1 MFEGFDRRTVA
12 AEGADIHLR
21 LGGHGPPLLL
31 LHGYPQTSAM
41 WHRVAPGLAERFTV
55 VAADLRGY
63 GGSAK
68 PPSDP
73 DHLAYSKRVMARD
86 MVQVMAELGFGGF
99 AVAGHDRG
107 GRVGYRM
114 ALDHPAAVTRL
125 AVLDI
130 VPTFVMWQRM
140 DRELA
145 MATYHWLFLAQPDG
159 LPETMIGADPAWW
172 VREKLRRWAGD
183 PDAFAPEAVEEYV
196 RCFADPAA
204 IHASCEDYW
213 AGAGS
218 PARCWSSGART
229 ASPAGPR
236 TRWPPGGPC
245 ATTSAARA
253 SPAATSWPRRRPPRP
268 WPRWR
273 GSSPRG
279 RGSRGRRP
287 AQGLS
292 STSSMA
298 RSLCSVSTHSVSGSE
313 PGTMPAPASRWA
325 RRPSRVAP
333 RRAITHSPSPR
344 WSTQPTGPA

>member
-1 MFEGFDRRTVA
+1 MFEGFSSRMVA
-12 AEGADIHLR
+12 AEGAAIHLR

-63 GGSAK
+63 GASAK

-73 DHLAYSKRVMARD
+73 EHLAYSKRVMAQD
-86 MVQVMAELGFGGF
+86 MVQVMAGLGFGSF

-107 GRVGYRM
+107 GRVAYRM
-114 ALDHPAAVTRL
+114 ALDQPAVVTRL

-172 VREKLRRWAGD
+172 VREKLRRWAGN
-183 PDAFAPEAVEEYV
+183 PGAFAAEAVEEYV

-204 IHASCEDYW
+204 IHASCEDYR
-213 AGAGS
+213 AGATVDDRLDTADLGRRRIAC
-218 PARCWSSGART
+218 PVLAVWGEDGIARRAEDVL
-229 ASPAGPR
+229 ASWRPLCEDVRGQGV
-236 TRWPPGGPC
+236 PGGHFVAEEAP
-245 ATTSAARA
+245 AETLAALA
-253 SPAATSWPRRRPPRP
+253 GFFAD
-268 WPRWR
+268 
-273 GSSPRG
+273 
-279 RGSRGRRP
+279 GSR
-287 AQGLS
+287 
-292 STSSMA
+292 
-298 RSLCSVSTHSVSGSE
+298 
-313 PGTMPAPASRWA
+313 
-325 RRPSRVAP
+325 
-333 RRAITHSPSPR
+333 
-344 WSTQPTGPA
+344 